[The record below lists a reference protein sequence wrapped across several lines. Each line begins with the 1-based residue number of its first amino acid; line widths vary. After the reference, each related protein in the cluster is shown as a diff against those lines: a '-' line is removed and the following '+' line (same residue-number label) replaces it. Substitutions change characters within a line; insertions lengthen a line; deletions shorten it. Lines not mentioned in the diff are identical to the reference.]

1 MSDETEQYKNIAQA
15 DPHISK
21 WSPYGEEVQ
30 SVHNCV
36 ERQEKKK
43 KDFQLLLVVGK
54 YRIWVFL
61 KEKKMKLKMVR
72 EFHLYDLES
81 LNRSNDQ
88 VTISYKSPS
97 KSNKFSVSC
106 STAGAMIKG
115 IRESFAIIASGFP
128 ATYFQLEDS
137 GAVAVDPYEADPAT
151 KFINNYYG
159 QCSFYGVLAN
169 REVVFYLR
177 DLIDNNVTELD
188 ITQIPVI
195 EDDADKAPL
204 LELRALVAS
213 LRYDS
218 HFRSVIC
225 TDTPQPAVMSMVAYV
240 LQTNVTLTK
249 VVLSDIGASEQQIIE
264 VAEALKKNSLHAVQ
278 ILDLSGNNISPK
290 AALELAKVFHSY
302 RHPLIELDLSNCSM
316 QPRAI
321 QLIFSAFI
329 ENPSVSLSLQVLN
342 LSNNKFELPG
352 SLELERWFFALK
364 VYAKIRHLL
373 LSGCTLS
380 LNVLQSLKHMTE
392 IAELDISNNRLVDGN
407 STFVLSAFLEVSPS
421 ITNLNLSGCGIS
433 YDAGAKSLFTALSR
447 NPKASNCTVNF
458 SENTELK
465 MQIHKD
471 LVQAASKIAS
481 LDLTGIKTK
490 DATWIEM
497 VQTVGKLNM
506 LHTLNLSDTLSRSG
520 PQGPIIQALSGL
532 LQSCPTI
539 TTLKLGSCFGKRVL
553 IPFFDSWNDT
563 VSLTSIDISNNNMGD
578 SGAAAVANM
587 LTHNRRLQ
595 FLDMDKNLTKTNGFT
610 ALSSAF
616 IHNKTVGVMNYSED
630 AQRELA
636 ALQGKSKERLAMV
649 LESIHRALQRN
660 SPQEVG
666 FWHTGKP
673 RHWRSCPTP
682 MEILPFPPMPVHLQG
697 QNTALSIND
706 TAAVTATVAAV
717 STAASGGTL
726 RSTPGTLRAPPPLAP
741 REHEPAPPPPPP
753 RLVIPTTKPK
763 TPKVEEPE
771 PEPEAEPG
779 TEETGPFTGGG
790 DGGESSDDGGY
801 ASD

>member
-1 MSDETEQYKNIAQA
+1 MADDTEQYRNAAQA
-15 DPHISK
+15 DTHIAK
-21 WSPYGEEVQ
+21 WAPYGEEIK
-30 SVHNCV
+30 SVHHCV

-54 YRIWVFL
+54 FRIWVFL

-81 LNRSNDQ
+81 LNRNSDQ
-88 VTISYKSPS
+88 VIIAYKSPA
-97 KSNKFSVSC
+97 KSNKFTVTC
-106 STAGAMIKG
+106 TTAGPMIKC

-137 GAVAVDPYEADPAT
+137 GASPVDPYEADTAT

-159 QCSFYGVLAN
+159 QCSFYQVFAN
-169 REVVFYLR
+169 REIVYYLR

-204 LELRALVAS
+204 LELKALVAS
-213 LRYDS
+213 LRYDT

-225 TDTPQPAVMSMVAYV
+225 TDTPQPAIMSMFAYV

-249 VVLSDIGASEQQIIE
+249 VVLSDLGASEQHIIE

-278 ILDLSGNNISPK
+278 ILDLSGNNISLK
-290 AALELAKVFHSY
+290 AAMELAKVFQSY
-302 RHPLIELDLSNCSM
+302 RHPLIELDLSNCSL
-316 QPRAI
+316 QPRAV

-329 ENPSVSLSLQVLN
+329 ENPSMSLSLQVLN

-352 SLELERWFFALK
+352 SQEMEKWFFALK

-392 IAELDISNNRLVDGN
+392 IAELDLSNNRLDGN
-407 STFVLSAFLEVSPS
+407 ATFVLSTFLEVSPS
-421 ITNLNLSGCGIS
+421 IAHLNLSGCSLS

-447 NPKASNCTVNF
+447 NPKAANCTINF

-471 LVQAASKIAS
+471 LVQAASKITS

-497 VQTVGKLNM
+497 VQTIGKLNM

-520 PQGPIIQALSGL
+520 PQGPIVQALSGL
-532 LQSCPTI
+532 LQACPTI
-539 TTLKLGSCFGKRVL
+539 TTLKLATCYGKRVL
-553 IPFFDSWNDT
+553 IPFFDTWNES
-563 VSLTSIDISNNNMGD
+563 VAVTSIDISNNNMGD
-578 SGAAAVANM
+578 SGAAALANM
-587 LTHNRRLQ
+587 LTNNRRLQ
-595 FLDMDKNLTKTNGFT
+595 YIEMDKNATKTNGF
-610 ALSSAF
+610 AVLSSAF
-616 IHNKTVGVMNYSED
+616 ILNKTVGRINYSED
-630 AQRELA
+630 AQRELSS
-636 ALQGKSKERLAMV
+636 LQGKPRERLV
-649 LESIHRALQRN
+649 FILESIGRALQRN
-660 SPQEVG
+660 SPQEVV
-666 FWHTGKP
+666 FWHTLKP

-682 MEILPFPPMPVHLQG
+682 MEILPFPPMPVHLQS
-697 QNTALSIND
+697 QHNSMTLTD

-717 STAASGGTL
+717 SADHPSGQAQAGGA
-726 RSTPGTLRAPPPLAP
+726 RGARGGRA
-741 REHEPAPPPPPP
+741 
-753 RLVIPTTKPK
+753 
-763 TPKVEEPE
+763 
-771 PEPEAEPG
+771 
-779 TEETGPFTGGG
+779 
-790 DGGESSDDGGY
+790 
-801 ASD
+801 